1 MIKVIAAFRYFVDPS
16 KNAEPDSRRIIEGVE
31 GHTSGTEAC

>member
-1 MIKVIAAFRYFVDPS
+1 MIKLIAAFRYFVDPR

-31 GHTSGTEAC
+31 GHASWTEAC